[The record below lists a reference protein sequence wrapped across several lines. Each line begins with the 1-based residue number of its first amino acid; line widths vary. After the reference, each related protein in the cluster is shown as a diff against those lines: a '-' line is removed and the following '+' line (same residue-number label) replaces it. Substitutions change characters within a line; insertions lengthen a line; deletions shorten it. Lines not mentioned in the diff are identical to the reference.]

1 MCLESTKFNSIGLIK
16 LNFWQLI
23 EPRLQ
28 EVSEDITQATLVEVA
43 VVVAVARYFHGH
55 AAAVT
60 PTVNATG

>member
-28 EVSEDITQATLVEVA
+28 EVSEDITQATLAEVA
-43 VVVAVARYFHGH
+43 VVVAVARYFHG
-55 AAAVT
+55 
-60 PTVNATG
+60 

>member
-28 EVSEDITQATLVEVA
+28 EVSEDITQATLAVA